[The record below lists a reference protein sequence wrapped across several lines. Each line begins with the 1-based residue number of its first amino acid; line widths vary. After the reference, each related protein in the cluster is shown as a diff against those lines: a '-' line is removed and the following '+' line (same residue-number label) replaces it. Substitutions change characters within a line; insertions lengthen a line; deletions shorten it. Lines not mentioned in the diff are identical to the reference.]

1 MAIPIQDF
9 YSNAVLG
16 PGQITEHNSK
26 TMIKSRAAEED
37 DIIFGRAGMQ
47 GTDTIKE
54 VKTFSGSGGKL
65 IGVIGYSPYAS
76 DLDNSKYEQY
86 DDVSIVE
93 SGVVG
98 VFVEEAVTPA
108 SAVRIRHTTSGA
120 KIKGSFCT
128 SAVANQTVLVAGAEF
143 RGSGASGTIVPLYL
157 DPVFTTTADT

>member
-16 PGQITEHNSK
+16 PGQITEHNPK
-26 TMIKSRAAEED
+26 TMIGSRAAEED
-37 DIIFGRAGMQ
+37 DIIFGRAGMA
-47 GTDTIKE
+47 GTDTVKE
-54 VKTFSGSGGKL
+54 VKTFSGAGGKF
-65 IGVIGYSPYAS
+65 IGVIGYSTYAS

-86 DDVSIVE
+86 DDVSVVE

-98 VFVEEAVTPA
+98 VYVEEAVTPA
-108 SAVRIRHTTSGA
+108 SPVRIRHTTSGA

-128 SAVANQTVLVAGAEF
+128 SAVAGETCLLTNAEF
-143 RGSGASGTIVPLYL
+143 RASGASGTVVPMYL